1 MNIKQWLE
9 YQKEMANFSFSFYL
23 VFLTLSRC
31 LKRTHAFVQEKKMTA
46 PLFEKTEFLIIRKQ
60 NLASHVCWLAVISTP
75 ETRNSQG
82 LYSQSKS
89 EQWNSGSTRGM
100 RKVIEVLLKMKGE
113 AKYKMVNDLMFH
125 LLLFVYSSV
134 QVEERNL
141 NAFNCDCFW

>member
-46 PLFEKTEFLIIRKQ
+46 PLFEKTEFSIIRKQ
-60 NLASHVCWLAVISTP
+60 NLASHVCCCWLAVISTP

-100 RKVIEVLLKMKGE
+100 RKVMEVLLNGKWFN
-113 AKYKMVNDLMFH
+113 VSSSIIR
-125 LLLFVYSSV
+125 LLQRSGRGTKFK
-134 QVEERNL
+134 
-141 NAFNCDCFW
+141 CI

>member
-1 MNIKQWLE
+1 
-9 YQKEMANFSFSFYL
+9 
-23 VFLTLSRC
+23 
-31 LKRTHAFVQEKKMTA
+31 
-46 PLFEKTEFLIIRKQ
+46 
-60 NLASHVCWLAVISTP
+60 
-75 ETRNSQG
+75 
-82 LYSQSKS
+82 
-89 EQWNSGSTRGM
+89 M